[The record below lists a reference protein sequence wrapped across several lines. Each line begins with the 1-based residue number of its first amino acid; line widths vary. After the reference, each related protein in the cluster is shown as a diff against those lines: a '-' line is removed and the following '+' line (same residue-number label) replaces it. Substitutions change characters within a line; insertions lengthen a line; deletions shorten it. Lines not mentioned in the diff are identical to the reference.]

1 MHHWSLPFLGGQTGV
16 FGKLGEG
23 WEKVVNERTTR
34 GPPLPPF
41 FSYLFWLMRRT
52 LCFCFCFCFSKSS
65 ELEIG
70 LDIKIY
76 VIIVSYNPSYK
87 CLHTSTAI

>member
-1 MHHWSLPFLGGQTGV
+1 MHHWSLPFLRGQTGV

-23 WEKVVNERTTR
+23 WEKVVNERTTG

-52 LCFCFCFCFSKSS
+52 LCFCFCFSKSS

-76 VIIVSYNPSYK
+76 VIIVSYNPSHK